1 MQQCKGMTEFI
12 PQLLMAENNC
22 SSQTVTGHLL
32 HPEPR
37 GVGRLVA
44 GSALPVQ
51 PPVPSEV

>member
-1 MQQCKGMTEFI
+1 
-12 PQLLMAENNC
+12 MAENNC

-44 GSALPVQ
+44 GSALLVQ